1 MGNWDRI
8 YSVRDN
14 TLADTMHYSLEKYKG
29 LDWWLLNWMAFA
41 SSTFMNFLDKD
52 NERLKVINQ

>member
-8 YSVRDN
+8 YSVRGN
-14 TLADTMHYSLEKYKG
+14 TLAGTMHYSLEKYKE
-29 LDWWLLNWMAFA
+29 LKWWLLNWMAFA
-41 SSTFMNFLDKD
+41 SSTFMNFVDKD